1 MNTITIRLS
10 NAAATELYCSEYG
23 SYEDHENELAEG
35 ETKVPG
41 RYGDTHACDIIQ
53 RSPRGR
59 NDTRITLTDSEAAEL
74 YYAICSGTFQLED
87 KGYLRTA
94 RRLADR
100 LRDAARRYDAD
111 LVRHWPAPS
120 GY

>member
-10 NAAATELYCSEYG
+10 HAAFDELHASEYG
-23 SYEDHENELAEG
+23 SYEDHLPEDGGPAAARFG
-35 ETKVPG
+35 S
-41 RYGDTHACDIIQ
+41 THLVDILE

-59 NDTRITLTDSEAAEL
+59 NDTRITLTDSEAAEV
-74 YYAICSGTFQLED
+74 YYALCSGTFQLEY
-87 KGYLRTA
+87 KGFLPTA

-111 LVRHWPAPS
+111 LVRRWPAPS

>member
-1 MNTITIRLS
+1 MTIAIRLS
-10 NAAATELYCSEYG
+10 NAAATDLYCCESG
-23 SYEDHENELAEG
+23 SYDDNDG
-35 ETKVPG
+35 EA

-100 LRDAARRYDAD
+100 LRDAARRHDAD
-111 LVRHWPAPS
+111 LVKHWPAPS